1 MQFKKILV
9 AVDFSENSDYAFD
22 YALSLARERNS
33 FLQVVHVINQLSL
46 TAFLLKII
54 IFIIFASNSSFYIL
68 KRLF

>member
-33 FLQVVHVINQLSL
+33 FLQVVHVINQHMHLIGFYMLELSFSYL
-46 TAFLLKII
+46 EK
-54 IFIIFASNSSFYIL
+54 
-68 KRLF
+68 